1 MKERIIVTPMIPSSS
16 IPTPCINGLTKN
28 DPHNVTNKKITDKN
42 LKKSCKPFVSSFQEH
57 MFQRK
62 DLESFCKSGRFFETS
77 SLLAE
82 EFQDN
87 LENVRMLYKVFR

>member
-42 LKKSCKPFVSSFQEH
+42 LKKKLQTLCVILPRAHVSKKGF
-57 MFQRK
+57 RK
-62 DLESFCKSGRFFETS
+62 FL
-77 SLLAE
+77 
-82 EFQDN
+82 QIW
-87 LENVRMLYKVFR
+87 KVFCDKFIIG